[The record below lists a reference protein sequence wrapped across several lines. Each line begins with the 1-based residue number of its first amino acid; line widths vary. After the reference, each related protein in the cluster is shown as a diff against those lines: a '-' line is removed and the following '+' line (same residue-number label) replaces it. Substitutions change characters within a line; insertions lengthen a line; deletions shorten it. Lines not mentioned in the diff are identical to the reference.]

1 MSASFE
7 GTSPPPEDS
16 SAPPESDVPETVEV
30 HDETGEA
37 SGTEGTSELHGAE
50 DPREFR
56 LNYPDEYIEP
66 MSRARPVEPFQ
77 HPSVNLEHIN
87 PNFPEGIEYR
97 VNCAD
102 CARNYEATWRGQEQ
116 EAAGRANL
124 EGEYPE
130 RTEAWA
136 HEKFTPT
143 DPDELRASL
152 EQGGHGSSAY
162 VVSHFGD
169 TSPKELRGHAYNV
182 VNHNGE
188 IITVDS
194 QLNEYYEY
202 SNESIHPLLEDYDR
216 LYHRTMAWD
225 AQGRRIL

>member
-7 GTSPPPEDS
+7 GTSPPPEDAS
-16 SAPPESDVPETVEV
+16 PPPESDVPETVEV

-66 MSRARPVEPFQ
+66 MSRAKPVEPFQ
-77 HPSVNLEHIN
+77 HPSVNLERVN
-87 PNFPEGIEYR
+87 PNFPQGSEYR

-102 CARNYEATWRGQEQ
+102 CARSYEATWRGQEQ
-116 EAAGRANL
+116 EAAGLLDSR
-124 EGEYPE
+124 GEVLK

-136 HEKFTPT
+136 HEEFTPT
-143 DPDELRASL
+143 DPDELRAAL
-152 EQGGHGSSAY
+152 ERGGHGSSAI
-162 VVSHFGD
+162 VGTSFEDGGHF
-169 TSPKELRGHAYNV
+169 YNV

-188 IITVDS
+188 IITVDA